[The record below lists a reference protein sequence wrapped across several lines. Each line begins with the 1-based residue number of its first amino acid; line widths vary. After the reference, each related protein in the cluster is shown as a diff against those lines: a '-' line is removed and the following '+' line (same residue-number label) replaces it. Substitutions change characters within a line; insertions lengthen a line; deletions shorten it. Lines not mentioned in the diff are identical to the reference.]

1 MTEIKREELLNQLRK
16 MIEKGYTSLKM
27 ITAIDRKEHIE
38 VVYLLY
44 SYNHNKHNVVSVIL
58 DPNNLEIDSVIGIY
72 KSADWYERELS
83 EMFGIKIK
91 GRKIKRLLL
100 EEWNG
105 TTYPLRKDYVWG
117 STYKVR

>member
-1 MTEIKREELLNQLRK
+1 MTEIKREELLNQLKK
-16 MIEKGYTSLKM
+16 MIEKGYDSLKM
-27 ITAIDRKEHIE
+27 ITAIDRKESIE
-38 VVYLLY
+38 IVYLLY
-44 SYNHNKHNVVSVIL
+44 NYNSNKHQIITVML
-58 DPNNLEIDSVIGIY
+58 DSNKPEIDSVMEIY
-72 KSADWYERELS
+72 KSADWFEREIS

-105 TTYPLRKDYVWG
+105 TTYQLRKDYVWG